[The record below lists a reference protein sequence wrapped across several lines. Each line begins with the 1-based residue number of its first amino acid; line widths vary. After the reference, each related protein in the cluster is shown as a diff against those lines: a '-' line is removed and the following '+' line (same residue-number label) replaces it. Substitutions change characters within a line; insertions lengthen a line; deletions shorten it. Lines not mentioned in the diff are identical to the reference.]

1 MRKPRSDGWF
11 SGLSLAQ
18 LDLAFGWC
26 SDIGYAKAAERIK
39 AELSRSPS
47 IAALS
52 NWYQTWPLTRAF
64 QTAGSI
70 AEQIKAALRDIPT
83 LNLKPDQVD
92 AMAQVAFKTVALQ
105 RMDLGAWAKIKTV
118 EQRDAEQALDRERF
132 KRETCDLFIRWQ
144 EDQRARDIA
153 ASSGSNA
160 DKIAKLQA
168 LMFPD

>member
-1 MRKPRSDGWF
+1 MRKPRSDGWYA
-11 SGLSLAQ
+11 GLGLDQ
-18 LDLAFGWC
+18 LDAAFSWC
-26 SDIGYAKAAERIK
+26 SDVGYAQARERIK

-52 NWYQTWPLTRAF
+52 NWYQTWPLQRAF

-70 AEQIKAALRDIPT
+70 AEQIKSALRDIPS
-83 LNLKPDQVD
+83 LNLKPEQVD

-105 RMDLGAWAKIKTV
+105 RMDLGAYAKIKVV

-132 KRETCDLFIRWQ
+132 QRETCELFIRWQ

-153 ASSGSNA
+153 SSSGSNA

-168 LMFPD
+168 LMFPE